1 MSSENVQS
9 HKTWLA
15 NVSTILAKQ
24 FFPGSL
30 LQYSNYWPFAAWKSK
45 GPNHVGM
52 LIVSLLE
59 AAYDKLGFS
68 LQMLGGLLIK
78 DLLFIRTI
86 QRLQRRFFKFRK
98 RPKKVFSQNY
108 DGNSKNKKFSE
119 DGKNNTNPKFGRR
132 RKSPQVQGNRLVSS
146 PTQLLYHMMREIP
159 SSGQFSQAK
168 KTTLQLFSHL
178 KKTLMSRYYPVL
190 RISPELNYISLSHPK
205 KKRRTQRP
213 FGPSKLIVQRHGT
226 GDNGGMLSDE
236 AYDACVSNNEESDA
250 GQTIPRCHAFFEERA
265 QMGDASA
272 AILKPQQLPQTLNV
286 TLEASMMQPPRYETH
301 ELFEDDIPIVVDDII
316 DEQPQQA
323 ADNASVISSVRCGVI
338 HSSGGDAQ
346 VANKH
351 RRPRTAA
358 VEAVIAETNRRG
370 FAIEYLR
377 PQRIR

>member
-1 MSSENVQS
+1 MDIRQF
-9 HKTWLA
+9 
-15 NVSTILAKQ
+15 STTST
-24 FFPGSL
+24 FFPSSKCRVKMCNRTKPGSPTC
-30 LQYSNYWPFAAWKSK
+30 QQFWPSNFFQAVCSNIPITGVSFVLCYLVTAASLECLDGFFEIAFGTNTFEAFAAWKSK

-190 RISPELNYISLSHPK
+190 RISPELN
-205 KKRRTQRP
+205 Q
-213 FGPSKLIVQRHGT
+213 
-226 GDNGGMLSDE
+226 
-236 AYDACVSNNEESDA
+236 SDA